1 MRAAGCNNS
10 TAAPAFDLPT
20 TQAPTPSCLT
30 GTNVQKATLDYDDSV
45 NEFSQFDM
53 ALPHT
58 WTGAIDI
65 NLKWLVSAS
74 GGANAVKWT
83 VQTACSADAATYDTA
98 FNAAQTITTNVAAN
112 NIQTV
117 SSQATVTVT
126 GCAVDNVMN
135 FKIGRDTSDTFTGTA
150 RLIGAQVVLRHT
162 GK

>member
-1 MRAAGCNNS
+1 M
-10 TAAPAFDLPT
+10 
-20 TQAPTPSCLT
+20 
-30 GTNVQKATLDYDDSV
+30 

>member
-1 MRAAGCNNS
+1 VNRALQA
-10 TAAPAFDLPT
+10 AAPGAASASQVAQSDT
-20 TQAPTPSCLT
+20 T
-30 GTNVQKATLDYDDSV
+30 
-45 NEFSQFDM
+45 
-53 ALPHT
+53 
-58 WTGAIDI
+58 
-65 NLKWLVSAS
+65 SAS